1 MSDEL
6 VHLTIDDGVAT
17 ITLDSPANRNALST
31 ALVAELA
38 PRPALDVAEADASV
52 RAIVLTHTPPAFCAG
67 ADLKERRAG
76 PPDSSPFVDV
86 LRRLMDAEVPTIAA
100 VNGPARAG
108 GIGLMAACD
117 LVVVR
122 DDITFALTEVRIG
135 VAAAIISVPILRRA
149 NASHLAA
156 AFLTGE
162 QFDATAAR
170 DAGLVTHVSTD
181 VAATVAALCEGIRM
195 GAPRAVAETKRM
207 LRLVPTLS
215 RDEAFARMPRPLR
228 RVVRR
233 PRRCRGHGRLRR
245 EAPAPVGVAVVFLLV
260 AGPLFAELISTYL
273 PTSGD
278 LLVVLGSIVFLA
290 PLYGGA
296 ALVIRDV
303 TLRPELGWRARLLL
317 AASFG
322 VLMPTLVDGALFTAD
337 DPDIENWD
345 EIMTTTQVRGIS
357 VYAVTAWVA
366 GHVALSIGAPIA
378 IAEGLVPTRRHDP
391 WVSRRVLVTIALL
404 GIAVALLIRYDVETE
419 RANLAESLVSAAV
432 VGALA
437 TLAFTVPRRRP
448 RIDRPNRLA
457 QPADR
462 PPPPASPSWSPS
474 IWHRS
479 TGSAWR

>member
-1 MSDEL
+1 M
-6 VHLTIDDGVAT
+6 
-17 ITLDSPANRNALST
+17 
-31 ALVAELA
+31 
-38 PRPALDVAEADASV
+38 
-52 RAIVLTHTPPAFCAG
+52 LTHTPPAFCAG

-76 PPDSSPFVDV
+76 QPDSSPFVDV

-162 QFDATAAR
+162 PFDATAAR
-170 DAGLVTHVSTD
+170 DAGLVTHVSSD

-207 LRLVPTLS
+207 LRLVPTPL
-215 RDEAFARMPRPLR
+215 ARRGVHADARPLR
-228 RVVRR
+228 RVVHR

-245 EAPAPVGVAVVFLLV
+245 EASAPVGVAVVFLLV

-290 PLYGGA
+290 PLYGG
-296 ALVIRDV
+296 
-303 TLRPELGWRARLLL
+303 
-317 AASFG
+317 
-322 VLMPTLVDGALFTAD
+322 
-337 DPDIENWD
+337 
-345 EIMTTTQVRGIS
+345 
-357 VYAVTAWVA
+357 
-366 GHVALSIGAPIA
+366 
-378 IAEGLVPTRRHDP
+378 RR
-391 WVSRRVLVTIALL
+391 W
-404 GIAVALLIRYDVETE
+404 
-419 RANLAESLVSAAV
+419 
-432 VGALA
+432 
-437 TLAFTVPRRRP
+437 
-448 RIDRPNRLA
+448 
-457 QPADR
+457 
-462 PPPPASPSWSPS
+462 
-474 IWHRS
+474 
-479 TGSAWR
+479 